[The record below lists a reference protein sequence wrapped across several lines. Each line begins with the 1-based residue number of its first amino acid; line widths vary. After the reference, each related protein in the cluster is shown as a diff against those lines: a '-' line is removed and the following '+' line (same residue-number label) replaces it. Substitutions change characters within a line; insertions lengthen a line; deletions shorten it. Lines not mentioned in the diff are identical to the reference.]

1 MSETQDPSPS
11 GLLHN
16 MSAPPKSVIQY
27 GGLAELMQGLPGSV
41 GSALRMVASG
51 ALALRFDLPP
61 EIKACS
67 ASQLLRHLGVKPL
80 RGAPAQLD
88 ALIDARARELPLPP
102 GCAVIAS
109 QLSHQVIWQD
119 TLSVLAVLAK
129 CSDTLWLRDK
139 NPSLSS
145 ALSKSRVS
153 LLVPALFVPHLP
165 KVPS

>member
-1 MSETQDPSPS
+1 MFHPAGRQSTPAVPASLERRELAMACGDAGRFSNAEN
-11 GLLHN
+11 LLSQ
-16 MSAPPKSVIQY
+16 SA
-27 GGLAELMQGLPGSV
+27 
-41 GSALRMVASG
+41 
-51 ALALRFDLPP
+51 RF
-61 EIKACS
+61 
-67 ASQLLRHLGVKPL
+67 LLDVDEAR
-80 RGAPAQLD
+80 

-102 GCAVIAS
+102 GCAGIAS
-109 QLSHQVIWQD
+109 QLSHRVIWQD